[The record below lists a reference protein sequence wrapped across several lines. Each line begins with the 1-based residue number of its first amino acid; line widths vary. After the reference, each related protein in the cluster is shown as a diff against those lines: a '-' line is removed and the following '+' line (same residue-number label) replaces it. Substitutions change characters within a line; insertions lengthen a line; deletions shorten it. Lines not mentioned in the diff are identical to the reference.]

1 MPDPIFF
8 FLHRIGLLLNYK
20 GTSMNLIDEIDS
32 RAASKNLEIETQLL
46 CRMYDVYGHVK
57 QYGIDRTFVSLYNR
71 NGELDRI
78 CGMQLPGCES
88 FATTGDRYDKY
99 TTSFLA
105 AMEDEKTG
113 IWARIKNA
121 ASKVWGK
128 ILEAGGVQA
137 TGKDKKDLAM
147 LVTQLKKVH
156 QPNDVV
162 TCSGAAAKIISDKT
176 VGDALFDTF
185 KIQYKK
191 TMELDRLFKSLVD
204 ILWKSKFW
212 DQMYPEGGVV
222 YPNMTYPYTP
232 VLLSDEIAN
241 KLNYL
246 LVRTNTA
253 VTEYKKLAKN
263 TQACFKKA
271 MASAKVQVT
280 AAELISEATRFHS
293 KADQMSHMIRT
304 VMDSVSSSAK
314 YASLIAA
321 KLSSKTSNYKYG
333 MAGVACMKLTTD
345 CVMLVNSVDNLRD
358 AVLRSMFSVRNL
370 IAKAAGV
377 KYKW

>member
-1 MPDPIFF
+1 M
-8 FLHRIGLLLNYK
+8 
-20 GTSMNLIDEIDS
+20 SLIDEIDNK
-32 RAASKNLEIETQLL
+32 AASKNLEIETQLL

-71 NGELDRI
+71 NGELDKI

-88 FATTGDRYDKY
+88 FNTTGDKYGKY
-99 TTSFLA
+99 TTSFLV

-121 ASKVWGK
+121 ASKVGGK
-128 ILEAGGVQA
+128 ILEANGVQA

-147 LVTQLKKVH
+147 LVAQLKKVH
-156 QPNDVV
+156 QPNDAV

-191 TMELDRLFKSLVD
+191 TMKIDRLFKSLVD

-212 DQMYPEGGVV
+212 DQAYPEGGVV

-271 MASAKVQVT
+271 MTSAKVQVT
-280 AAELISEATRFHS
+280 AAELINKATRFHS

-321 KLSSKTSNYKYG
+321 KLSSETSNYKYG
-333 MAGVACMKLTTD
+333 MAGVACMKLTND
-345 CVMLVNSVDNLRD
+345 CVMLVNSVDSLRD

>member
-1 MPDPIFF
+1 
-8 FLHRIGLLLNYK
+8 
-20 GTSMNLIDEIDS
+20 
-32 RAASKNLEIETQLL
+32 
-46 CRMYDVYGHVK
+46 
-57 QYGIDRTFVSLYNR
+57 
-71 NGELDRI
+71 
-78 CGMQLPGCES
+78 
-88 FATTGDRYDKY
+88 
-99 TTSFLA
+99 
-105 AMEDEKTG
+105 
-113 IWARIKNA
+113 
-121 ASKVWGK
+121 
-128 ILEAGGVQA
+128 
-137 TGKDKKDLAM
+137 M

-156 QPNDVV
+156 QPNDAV

-191 TMELDRLFKSLVD
+191 TMEIDRLFKSLVD

-212 DQMYPEGGVV
+212 DQAYPEGGVV

-304 VMDSVSSSAK
+304 VMDSVSSSAE

-333 MAGVACMKLTTD
+333 MAGVACMKLTND